1 MRRSSPSGPI
11 IRQESGAALLVILI
25 ILLVVIGSAASFIWF
40 MNQQQTRAGD
50 RLRRAVAVAVAEAG
64 IYRALA
70 ILESVTPDRSAPG
83 RTWRPRAYSE
93 PITIGPLEGRFTV
106 SLADA
111 PGGAVLITSTGEV
124 GGATRRVRA
133 RVHLASRAL
142 LAGIYGATIVR
153 LEAPPAATSIGPY
166 GAGPGRHPWVHI
178 AAGDGLWMASAGVSL
193 NDPSAR
199 PVTGP
204 GPVDAPDATRRTA
217 ATPEASGLR
226 LLLAASADLRVDDVF
241 QPLDVRRLQA
251 MGFPHEITV
260 VRVETLPAP
269 PTVDRAFYQARA
281 TANIGNADLNR
292 AAGKYTGDGTLERKR
307 DSLYSAE
314 EFERLLRFL
323 RAERKTPRLHGIIY
337 VTGRVVLQ
345 SGQGVEIA
353 GGTLATEG
361 PIHLEANAVLHVSH
375 SPATR
380 TLPAIIALEKGELL
394 LAGGARLRAHGLIY
408 LTQVFEL
415 TSGADADIV
424 GAILGGGRG
433 FSFVNTGARAVI
445 RYDPAVLG
453 TPGLQAVG
461 DEPVVAWVA
470 SWEEVP

>member
-1 MRRSSPSGPI
+1 MRPPPSSGS
-11 IRQESGAALLVILI
+11 IRGDSGAALVVILI
-25 ILLVVIGSAASFIWF
+25 VLLIVGGSAASFIWF
-40 MNQQQTRAGD
+40 MNQQQARAGD
-50 RLRRAVAVAVAEAG
+50 RLRSRAAVAAAEAG

-70 ILESVTPDRSAPG
+70 ILESVTPDRRAPG
-83 RTWRPRAYSE
+83 RLWRPAAYSE
-93 PITIGPLEGRFTV
+93 AITVGSQNARFTV
-106 SLADA
+106 SLAESA
-111 PGGAVLITSTGEV
+111 EGAVLITSTGDV
-124 GGATRRVRA
+124 GGVTRRLRA
-133 RVHLASRAL
+133 RVSLASRAL
-142 LAGIYGATIVR
+142 LAGLYGATIVR
-153 LEAPPAATSIGPY
+153 LEQPPAATYIVPY
-166 GAGPGRHPWVHI
+166 GAGAGRLPWVHI
-178 AAGDGLWMASAGVSL
+178 AAGDGLWMASAGVSI

-204 GPVDAPDATRRTA
+204 GPADVPNATGS
-217 ATPEASGLR
+217 TPAIPQSGGLR
-226 LLLAASADLRVDDVF
+226 LLLAASADLRVDEIF

-281 TANIGNADLNR
+281 TSNTGNADLNR

-307 DSLYSAE
+307 DSLYSE
-314 EFERLLRFL
+314 DEFERLLRYL
-323 RAERKTPRLHGIIY
+323 RAERRTSRLEGIIY
-337 VTGRVVLQ
+337 VRGRVALQ
-345 SGQGVEIA
+345 RGQGVEIA
-353 GGTLATEG
+353 EGALVTEG
-361 PIHLEANAVLHVSH
+361 PIHLEADAVLEVSH
-375 SPATR
+375 STATR
-380 TLPAIIALEKGELL
+380 TLPAIVALEKGELL

-415 TSGADADIV
+415 TAGADADIV

-433 FSFVNTGARAVI
+433 FSFVNAGARAVI

-453 TPGLQAVG
+453 TPGLRAAG